1 MPADGT
7 EPDPGLFDGI
17 VRLRWPGPGDLAAI
31 DAGIH
36 DPDVIR
42 WIGPP
47 EGTPEE
53 VLALNRSRAAA
64 GSPTFA
70 ICHPDDACVGLV
82 WINRGTKDPSV
93 GHVGY
98 WLLPDA
104 RGHGLATRAVRLISE
119 WAMRELRL
127 ASLALT
133 TDVANERSQAVAE
146 RSGFRRVGPAV
157 DRRAASGGA
166 TGNILYTL
174 EGDPARPD
182 PALDLS

>member
-7 EPDPGLFDGI
+7 EPDPGLFDGT

-64 GSPTFA
+64 RSPTFA

-93 GHVGY
+93 GYVGY
-98 WLLPDA
+98 WILPDV
-104 RGHGLATRAVRLISE
+104 RGRGIATRAVRLISG
-119 WAMRELRL
+119 WAMRELGL

-146 RSGFRRVGPAV
+146 RSGFRRAEPSADEPAAR
-157 DRRAASGGA
+157 DSA

-174 EGDPARPD
+174 EGDRASPDSARD
-182 PALDLS
+182 